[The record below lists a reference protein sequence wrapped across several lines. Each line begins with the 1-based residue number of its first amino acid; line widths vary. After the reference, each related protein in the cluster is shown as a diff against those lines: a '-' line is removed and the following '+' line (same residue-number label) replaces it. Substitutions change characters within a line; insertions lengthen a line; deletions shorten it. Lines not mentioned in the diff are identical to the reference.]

1 MNMIKFYNT
10 AIRKK
15 EEFKPIEEGK
25 VGIYSCGPTAY
36 WSPHVGNMY
45 AYLFNDVLVRTL
57 RYLGHEVKQVMNIT
71 DVGELSG
78 SGEDKMEE
86 GAKREGLSVWE
97 VAKKYEKEFFESS
110 EMLNITTP
118 NVVCRATEY
127 IKEQIELIKIIEA
140 NGYAYL
146 IDDGLY
152 FDTSKFSDYA
162 KFANL
167 KLDELIDTDR
177 DEISKQ
183 KRNRSDFALWKF
195 SYPMGRSFDSA
206 QDDVAK
212 RRQMEWESPWGKGF
226 PGWHIEC
233 TAMSTKHLGNVFD
246 IHTGGIDHIPVH
258 HTNEIAQGYGAFG
271 RQTANFWIHN
281 GWVMGKG
288 GKKMAKSSGDIVTM
302 PELKKMGIE
311 PLVYRYLFLT
321 THYRNGVE
329 FSVDSLKM
337 MIKPYEK
344 LKSLVVSFGEG
355 GAINEDYKKQF
366 IEKIADD
373 LAMPEAMALLWQLI
387 KDEKIKDEDKKATIL
402 DFDKVLGLDL
412 DKETKEEVVPKEV
425 MKLVEERKIARKNK
439 DFGESDRLRREIE
452 KMGYAVEDEKDDCKI
467 RKIVVS

>member
-1 MNMIKFYNT
+1 LSMIKFYNT
-10 AIRKK
+10 ATRKK
-15 EEFKPIEEGK
+15 EEFRPIEEGK
-25 VGIYSCGPTAY
+25 VGIYSCGPTVY

-57 RYLGHEVKQVMNIT
+57 RYLGYEVKQVMNIT
-71 DVGELSG
+71 DVGELSS
-78 SGEDKMEE
+78 SGEDKMEK

-110 EMLNITTP
+110 EMLNITAP
-118 NVVCRATEY
+118 NVICRATEY

-183 KRNRSDFALWKF
+183 KRNRSDFALWKLN
-195 SYPMGRSFDSA
+195 PKDT
-206 QDDVAK
+206 K
-212 RRQMEWESPWGKGF
+212 REMEWDSPWGRGF

-288 GKKMAKSSGDIVTM
+288 GAKMAKSSGDIVTM
-302 PELKKMGIE
+302 PELKEMGIE

-355 GAINEDYKKQF
+355 GTINEDYKKQF

-373 LAMPEAMALLWQLI
+373 LAMPEAISLLWKLV
-387 KDEKIKDEDKKATIL
+387 KDDEVKGEDKKATIL

-412 DKETKEEVVPKEV
+412 AKRIKEEIVPGEV
-425 MKLVEERKIARKNK
+425 IKLVEERKRARKNK
-439 DFGESDRLRREIE
+439 DWGESDRLRGKIE

-467 RKIVVS
+467 RKIMVS